1 MNEQSTI
8 NKWVNKKVPV
18 SDHPTLFL
26 STVSF
31 VLFIDSCLSLFD
43 IYCLLFIIF
52 CTTRMIPIINN
63 SFKILNKSLM
73 VNSFDETI
81 RLFNYRCS
89 DAQAS
94 KVETLRYKLYYKK
107 SKLSTQESRE
117 GTVSSIKNTKS
128 S

>member
-1 MNEQSTI
+1 
-8 NKWVNKKVPV
+8 
-18 SDHPTLFL
+18 
-26 STVSF
+26 
-31 VLFIDSCLSLFD
+31 
-43 IYCLLFIIF
+43 
-52 CTTRMIPIINN
+52 MIPIINN
-63 SFKILNKSLM
+63 SFKILNKFLM